1 MNFESRPLVVYPTFH
16 DTQQQQQQSKVGKKE
31 MDIDDSIY
39 HLLSMYLDANT
50 NIIIPPPPTTT
61 TQSSRMIMIKH
72 SPYFRS
78 KRKIPSQQQNW
89 LGEKKRSSTNNTIC
103 TELERNTIKN
113 SYTIKVENDINV
125 NIKTN
130 NNKKARSKSV
140 SFNET
145 VTVINQ
151 DKKASCSDLIQP
163 AFTNNS
169 SDDIDNGDDDEE
181 DLFVD
186 ALENF
191 TE

>member
-1 MNFESRPLVVYPTFH
+1 MNIESRPLVVYPTFH
-16 DTQQQQQQSKVGKKE
+16 DTQQQQQSKLSKKE

-39 HLLSMYLDANT
+39 HLLSMYLDTNT
-50 NIIIPPPPTTT
+50 NVIIPPTTT
-61 TQSSRMIMIKH
+61 QNSRMMMMKH

-89 LGEKKRSSTNNTIC
+89 LGEKKRPSTNNTTC
-103 TELERNTIKN
+103 TELERNTMKN
-113 SYTIKVENDINV
+113 SCTIKVENDINV

-130 NNKKARSKSV
+130 DNNKTRSKSV

-151 DKKASCSDLIQP
+151 DKKVSCSGLIQP
-163 AFTNNS
+163 AVATNNS
-169 SDDIDNGDDDEE
+169 DNDDEDEDE

-191 TE
+191 IE